1 LEQPLPAV
9 RQQRILELLHE
20 RGAVRVSTLAERLGV
35 SEVTVRRDLEELERR
50 GLLERTHGG
59 AIPARR
65 IAREPAYVEAV
76 SSHPGQKRRIGSAA
90 ARMIGAGETVFL
102 NGGTTTLE
110 VLRHVDAPGA
120 RIVTNHVGAALEAAD
135 LDVELLL
142 IGGDYRS
149 PSNSCVG
156 DFATQALRRIFAG
169 RSFIGVEGVSLR
181 SGLTT
186 PAAPEAE
193 IARVMIEQTRGPV
206 IVVADSSKVGTV
218 AEFSVAPLDV
228 ATTLVTD
235 DGIDEDYRGDLV
247 SAGVEVVIADTVELI
262 VGDATVGVGRGE
274 G

>member
-1 LEQPLPAV
+1 MEQPLPAE
-9 RQQRILELLHE
+9 RQQRIQELLRD
-20 RGAVRVSTLAERLGV
+20 RGAVRVSTLADRLGV

-65 IAREPAYVEAV
+65 IAREPAYAEAI
-76 SSHPGQKRRIGSAA
+76 SAYPGQKRRIGATA
-90 ARMIGAGETVFL
+90 ARLVGAGETVFL

-142 IGGDYRS
+142 IGGEYRS

-156 DFATQALRRIFAG
+156 DFATQALRRVFAG

-218 AEFSVAPLDV
+218 ADFSIAPIDV
-228 ATTLVTD
+228 AAMLVTD
-235 DGIDEDYRGDLV
+235 DGLDPEYRSDLA
-247 SAGVEVVIADTVELI
+247 SAGVDVVIADAPERML
-262 VGDATVGVGRGE
+262 DEAPVGVGRGE

>member
-1 LEQPLPAV
+1 LEQPLPAE
-9 RQQRILELLHE
+9 RQYRIQELLQQ
-20 RGAVRVSTLAERLGV
+20 RGAVRVSTLADRLRV
-35 SEVTVRRDLEELERR
+35 SEVTVRRDLEELERQ

-65 IAREPAYVEAV
+65 IAREPAYDEAV
-76 SSHPGQKRRIGSAA
+76 SAHPGQKRLIGMAA
-90 ARMIGAGETVFL
+90 ARMVGAGETVFL

-120 RIVTNHVGAALEAAD
+120 RIVTNHVGAALEATD
-135 LDVELLL
+135 PDVQLLL
-142 IGGDYRS
+142 IGGEYRA
-149 PSNSCVG
+149 PSSSCVG
-156 DFATQALRRIFAG
+156 DFATQALRRVFAG

-218 AEFSVAPLDV
+218 ADFSIAPIDV
-228 ATTLVTD
+228 AAVLVTD
-235 DGIDEDYRGDLV
+235 DGLDEEYRADLT
-247 SAGVEVVIADTVELI
+247 SAGVQVVIADVPEP
-262 VGDATVGVGRGE
+262 VAGGAPVVVGRAE

>member
-1 LEQPLPAV
+1 LEQPLPAE
-9 RQQRILELLHE
+9 RQQRIVELLHE
-20 RGAVRVSTLAERLGV
+20 RGAVRVSSLADRLGV

-65 IAREPAYVEAV
+65 IAHEPPYIEAI
-76 SSHPGQKRRIGSAA
+76 SSHPGQKRHIGRAA
-90 ARMIGAGETVFL
+90 ARMIAPGETVFL

-110 VLRHVDAPGA
+110 VVRHVDARGA
-120 RIVTNHVGAALEAAD
+120 RIVTNHVGAALDAAD

-142 IGGDYRS
+142 IGGDYRA

-156 DFATQALRRIFAG
+156 DFATQALRRVFAG

-193 IARVMIEQTRGPV
+193 IARVMIEQTQGPV

-218 AEFSVAPLDV
+218 AEFSIAPIDA
-228 ATTLVTD
+228 ATMLVTD
-235 DGIDEDYRGDLV
+235 DGLDEDYRADLAAV
-247 SAGVEVVIADTVELI
+247 GVEVVIASAPEPVAI
-262 VGDATVGVGRGE
+262 ASAGE
-274 G
+274 AARAEG

>member
-1 LEQPLPAV
+1 MEQPLPAE
-9 RQQRILELLHE
+9 RQQRILELLHD
-20 RGAVRVSTLAERLGV
+20 RGAVRVSTLADRLGV
-35 SEVTVRRDLEELERR
+35 SEVTVRRDLEELERHGR
-50 GLLERTHGG
+50 LERTHGG

-65 IAREPAYVEAV
+65 IVHEPPYVEAV
-76 SSHPGQKRRIGSAA
+76 SSRPVQKRRIGLAA
-90 ARMIGAGETVFL
+90 ARLIGPGETVFL

-110 VLRHVDAPGA
+110 VMRHMDAPGT

-135 LDVELLL
+135 LHVELLL

-156 DFATQALRRIFAG
+156 DFATQALRRVFAG

-193 IARVMIEQTRGPV
+193 VARVMIEQTRGPV

-218 AEFSVAPLDV
+218 ADFSIAPIEVAAMLI
-228 ATTLVTD
+228 TD
-235 DGIDEDYRGDLV
+235 DGLDGDYRSDLAA
-247 SAGVEVVIADTVELI
+247 AGVEVVIADAREAVAS
-262 VGDATVGVGRGE
+262 VAHGGVGRAE

>member
-1 LEQPLPAV
+1 VEQPLPAE
-9 RQQRILELLHE
+9 RQQRIQDLLRD
-20 RGAVRVSTLAERLGV
+20 RGAVRVSTLADRLGV

-50 GLLERTHGG
+50 GQLERTHGG

-65 IAREPAYVEAV
+65 IAREPAYVEAI
-76 SSHPGQKRRIGSAA
+76 SAHPGQKRAIGATA
-90 ARMIGAGETVFL
+90 ARLIGPGETVFL

-110 VLRHVDAPGA
+110 VLRHVAAPGA
-120 RIVTNHVGAALEAAD
+120 RVVTNHVGAALEAAD
-135 LDVELLL
+135 LELELLL
-142 IGGDYRS
+142 IGGEYRS

-156 DFATQALRRIFAG
+156 DFATQALRRVFAG
-169 RSFIGVEGVSLR
+169 RSFIGVEGVSIR

-218 AEFSVAPLDV
+218 ADFSIAPIDV
-228 ATTLVTD
+228 AAILVTD
-235 DGIDEDYRGDLV
+235 DGLDPEYRADLA
-247 SAGVEVVIADTVELI
+247 SAGVEVVVAEAPVRVPDE
-262 VGDATVGVGRGE
+262 APVGVGRGE

>member
-1 LEQPLPAV
+1 LEQPLPAE
-9 RQQRILELLHE
+9 RQQRIQELLHE
-20 RGAVRVSTLAERLGV
+20 RGAVRVSTLADRLAV

-65 IAREPAYVEAV
+65 IAREPAYVEAI
-76 SSHPGQKRRIGSAA
+76 STRPGQKREIGATA
-90 ARMIGAGETVFL
+90 ARLISPGETVFL

-110 VLRHVDAPGA
+110 VLRHLEAPGA
-120 RIVTNHVGAALEAAD
+120 RVVTNHVGAALEAAD
-135 LDVELLL
+135 LDLELLL
-142 IGGDYRS
+142 IGGEYRS

-156 DFATQALRRIFAG
+156 DFATQALRRVFAG
-169 RSFIGVEGVSLR
+169 RSFIGVEGLSLR

-218 AEFSVAPLDV
+218 ADFSIAPIDAVAI
-228 ATTLVTD
+228 LVTD
-235 DGIDEDYRGDLV
+235 DALDEDYRVDLAA
-247 SAGVEVVIADTVELI
+247 AGVEVMIA
-262 VGDATVGVGRGE
+262 GATGAIAGGSPVGVGRAE